1 MAVLKYA
8 QLLFADEDSDTSY
21 QALDVDL
28 RGVYSC
34 TNISL
39 QYVRFQRQPFHYN
52 MSLSLQFPTFS
63 IDKIDYNPKLGIQ
76 VNACSKVWWIW
87 SFMCKMKLK
96 PL

>member
-39 QYVRFQRQPFHYN
+39 Q
-52 MSLSLQFPTFS
+52 
-63 IDKIDYNPKLGIQ
+63 
-76 VNACSKVWWIW
+76 
-87 SFMCKMKLK
+87 
-96 PL
+96 